1 MKLNKL
7 NKLLELIY
15 HETGNL
21 YQFKAEEVSLLD
33 AVNKLLYKLSG
44 MDREDELTVVKLE
57 EFVNRILLK
66 LYHYKSLGFVNT
78 EVMEQNE
85 VYLLFRSLYEKY
97 VDVFSKGNVH
107 SMFEL
112 EHFHNVILL
121 ILILE
126 LDFKMLDPLLSID
139 EIDDLKALRSK
150 VLKIVSAPLRS
161 SLSIKSFVKR
171 IYTGFD
177 TEYGTLE
184 YGKTDLLCLTT
195 STYIGVFLR
204 VKSLKLDYTIT
215 NHHDTAQEP
224 VTSGLLN
231 LLVRLIRLVKG
242 KGDHKIADLLL
253 RLRSNSDV
261 EELSLKGDKLFRI
274 SKLLKPSDFINKY
287 FDLTADSS
295 FH

>member
-1 MKLNKL
+1 MKL

-57 EFVNRILLK
+57 EFVNKILLK

-126 LDFKMLDPLLSID
+126 LELKMLDPLLSID

-150 VLKIVSAPLRS
+150 VLKNVSAPLRS

-215 NHHDTAQEP
+215 NYHDTTQEP
-224 VTSGLLN
+224 VTSDLLN

-242 KGDHKIADLLL
+242 KGDQKIADLLL
-253 RLRSNSDV
+253 RLRSN
-261 EELSLKGDKLFRI
+261 
-274 SKLLKPSDFINKY
+274 
-287 FDLTADSS
+287 
-295 FH
+295 